1 MNNNNFLKFFSI
13 IAFIAFMMVSCWATV
28 ESLHMSLPWPK
39 PLFWIATIGIFVLSS
54 LGSKLVVDSF
64 NQRIRVD
71 NRGWRLIGGV
81 LILLVFWVLFSLTTN
96 THTFFY
102 NARSKDVVMQDLG
115 TTKNYLQQLSNNT
128 KIEDAIK
135 KSQNSYEEKVWNA
148 FKNLKAEIENPN
160 NTGWGPVAKDR
171 LNDLN
176 AVLGGQ
182 PLAILSGSFSSAI
195 QRQKLIMAYQQ
206 MVAER
211 IAEKKQEIAKS
222 MTPQEVET
230 FKKEALADLKDFGKA
245 EAIIKEKNR
254 KGTKLSYED
263 VQRTNDI
270 LVKGYTT
277 IMNHS
282 EYVEFSKDDN
292 GKYIDKQLYV
302 PEKGNI
308 VTKTSRLLSVVE
320 VWQDY
325 FKGKY
330 KGMGFIY
337 WILIAALVDI
347 AGFIFFDLAFRRTE

>member
-245 EAIIKEKNR
+245 EAIIKE
-254 KGTKLSYED
+254 
-263 VQRTNDI
+263 
-270 LVKGYTT
+270 
-277 IMNHS
+277 
-282 EYVEFSKDDN
+282 
-292 GKYIDKQLYV
+292 
-302 PEKGNI
+302 
-308 VTKTSRLLSVVE
+308 
-320 VWQDY
+320 
-325 FKGKY
+325 
-330 KGMGFIY
+330 
-337 WILIAALVDI
+337 
-347 AGFIFFDLAFRRTE
+347 